1 VAKKINISSERK
13 SKDLTS
19 ISKTVLPIAKQLLG
33 ARGFMEID
41 LLTNWKYI
49 VGDEL
54 AQFSL
59 PQKLTFRKDERT
71 DGSLTVSVLSG
82 AFAMEIKQNEP
93 RILEKINAYFG
104 YKAVSKLKILQ
115 NGDPQ
120 NFLLGKKSIDNV
132 KKSLVTETEESYIT
146 ELTKDVDHPELK
158 ETLKNLGIAV
168 MSRHKK

>member
-1 VAKKINISSERK
+1 MAKKINISSERK

-158 ETLKNLGIAV
+158 ETLKKLGIAV

>member
-1 VAKKINISSERK
+1 MAKKINISSERK